1 MFYFWN
7 NIENLKWLDDNN
19 EKFLISIF
27 WVNYRLLFFFLIS
40 FLQLWRGGIEIQIVE
55 VIFKKIIVCFSEN
68 KKIDKVVVWM
78 LDFIY
83 LYLIFLK

>member
-1 MFYFWN
+1 M
-7 NIENLKWLDDNN
+7 
-19 EKFLISIF
+19 
-27 WVNYRLLFFFLIS
+27 
-40 FLQLWRGGIEIQIVE
+40 VE